1 MSMLGL
7 ADKGG
12 CDDDTWD
19 VVDIDAGAGE
29 GEGCVND
36 AAAGVDTGPGG

>member
-7 ADKGG
+7 ADEGG
-12 CDDDTWD
+12 YDDDAWD

-29 GEGCVND
+29 GGGRVND